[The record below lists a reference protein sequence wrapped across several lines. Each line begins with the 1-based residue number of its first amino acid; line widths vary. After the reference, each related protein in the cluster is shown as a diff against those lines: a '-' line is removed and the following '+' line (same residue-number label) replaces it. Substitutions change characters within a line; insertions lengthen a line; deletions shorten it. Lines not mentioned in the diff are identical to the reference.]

1 MHIDLGLNAAYSKIF
16 SPITVKIFHTNTE
29 YRVKLPDL
37 EIGGVMFG
45 DRTVKLVG
53 RSYIIERTRNVYLEY
68 SIGKDRKKMYE
79 YPAKLKPSDLAGGIF
94 RVTPACTTKLLNLDK
109 AKSFDGIRAEEVVE
123 KHCLITGKWYGN
135 IYFDGVAY
143 KTVQEGPFPVTMER
157 PSALLPS
164 DSLFRT
170 DIIFKKF
177 GNNLKANE
185 EKEILENSQR
195 KDRKGR

>member
-1 MHIDLGLNAAYSKIF
+1 
-16 SPITVKIFHTNTE
+16 
-29 YRVKLPDL
+29 
-37 EIGGVMFG
+37 MFG

-53 RSYIIERTRNVYLEY
+53 RSYIIERSRNVYLEY

-79 YPAKLKPSDLAGGIF
+79 YPTKLKPADLAGGIF
-94 RVTPACTTKLLNLDK
+94 RVTPACTSKLMNLDK
-109 AKSFDGIRAEEVVE
+109 TKAFDGIKPEEVVE
-123 KHCLITGKWYGN
+123 RHCLISGKWYGN

-143 KTVQEGPFPVTMER
+143 KTVEGGPFPVQMER
-157 PSALLPS
+157 TTALLPS

-177 GNNLKANE
+177 GNNLRANE